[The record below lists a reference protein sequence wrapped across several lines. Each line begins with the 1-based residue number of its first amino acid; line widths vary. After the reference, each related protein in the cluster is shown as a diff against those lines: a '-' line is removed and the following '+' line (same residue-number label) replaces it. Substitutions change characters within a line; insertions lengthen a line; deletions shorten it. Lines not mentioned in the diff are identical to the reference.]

1 MYGFLNMDKEYL
13 MEEEIRA
20 LQLELNRKA
29 EQVKELLTKC
39 AEMKQEIAELKE
51 QLNGRNSA

>member
-1 MYGFLNMDKEYL
+1 
-13 MEEEIRA
+13 MEEEILA

-29 EQVKELLTKC
+29 EQVKELLIKC
-39 AEMKQEIAELKE
+39 ADMKQEIAKLKE

>member
-1 MYGFLNMDKEYL
+1 

-29 EQVKELLTKC
+29 EQVKELLTQC
-39 AEMKQEIAELKE
+39 ADKKQEIAELEE

>member
-1 MYGFLNMDKEYL
+1 MYGFLNVNKEYL

-29 EQVKELLTKC
+29 EQVKELLIKC
-39 AEMKQEIAELKE
+39 ADMKQEIAELKE